1 MLHPCPPPPP
11 PPTPLSPSDPLP
23 FTLPQEYS
31 LTDSPLVD
39 VGLTCTQDYWSQNM
53 MESAAF
59 QWMRLH
65 LWKSVHSRCLARDA
79 SSVGASDDTS
89 LEDDFKICLKDN
101 FSPHPNFYSSK
112 VSRFY
117 DFISKSD
124 TFAAQD
130 FDGGSSSRY
139 YNDLYAGGHS
149 FLENVRDSAIAVG
162 NGVIDAK
169 DADTMA
175 IKALDAL
182 LEDIE
187 GNDLQL

>member
-1 MLHPCPPPPP
+1 
-11 PPTPLSPSDPLP
+11 
-23 FTLPQEYS
+23 
-31 LTDSPLVD
+31 
-39 VGLTCTQDYWSQNM
+39 M

-59 QWMRLH
+59 QWTRLH
-65 LWKSVHSRCLARDA
+65 LWKSVHSCRLAWDA

-89 LEDDFKICLKDN
+89 LEDDFKICLKDI
-101 FSPHPNFYSSK
+101 FPPHPNFYSSK

-124 TFAAQD
+124 AFAAQD
-130 FDGGSSSRY
+130 FDRGTSSHY